1 MEQYDKNSV
10 IGVVLMVIIVIVF
23 NTFFFPEVS
32 QEQVP
37 VPATTKVPV
46 TESQTPET
54 ITESITP
61 TINDTTISDELKA
74 TYGVFANTAIG
85 EETFHTIEND
95 KLKITVANKGGRI
108 TSVILKEYQT
118 YTLDSLDLFYFPH
131 VLLDEF
137 TGEFGPDRSQTE
149 HSHFNLQFITN
160 KNINTADLYFT
171 AEEYNNSL
179 SMKLQIDNNRY
190 IEYLYTI
197 KEDYLIDFD
206 INIVGMEEL
215 IPTAVNY
222 MKLEWQMKTP
232 QTEKSKTNQDMY
244 TGIQYQYSGNNEVDY
259 ISFSSTDEE
268 EIKARLNWVAFKQQF
283 FSAIFISKNGFE
295 KPTHLTSTNNEEI
308 DVDTST
314 YIKNLA
320 AVFEL
325 PYSHT
330 RDERLNF
337 QFYFGPNHYKTL
349 EAYNSGFEELIPLG
363 WGIFGWVNEYIII
376 NIFDLL
382 NKYFFSYGIIILLLT
397 LIIKIGLSPFT
408 YKAFLSQAKM
418 KVLKPEI
425 DKITEK
431 NKGGDQMKTQQET
444 MALYRKAGV
453 NPMGG
458 CLPMLF
464 QFPIL
469 IAMFQFFPA
478 SIELRQES
486 FLWADDLS
494 SYDSIYDFTAGF
506 SIPFYGDH
514 VSLFTLLMTISTLL
528 YTKMNS
534 SMATGQMAQ
543 MKWMMY
549 LMPVMFLGFF
559 NNYAAGLT
567 YYYFLA
573 NMFTMT
579 QQYFMTRFI
588 DEDVILAQ
596 LEANKKKPPKPKS
609 KFQKK
614 LEEMQRQQEQK
625 MKKRR

>member
-1 MEQYDKNSV
+1 MKQYDKNSL
-10 IGVVLMVIIVIVF
+10 IGFALMALILIVF
-23 NTFFFPEVS
+23 NTFFFPEITN
-32 QEQVP
+32 EKP
-37 VPATTKVPV
+37 PAQTTTEHTTKINEPI
-46 TESQTPET
+46 TTTPIRET
-54 ITESITP
+54 QRR
-61 TINDTTISDELKA
+61 DTVNDELRKIH
-74 TYGVFANTAIG
+74 GLFANSAVS
-85 EETFHTIEND
+85 EVKYHTIEND
-95 KLKITVANKGGRI
+95 KLKITISNKGGRI
-108 TSVILKEYQT
+108 TSVILKEYKT
-118 YTLDSLDLFYFPH
+118 HDSLALDLF
-131 VLLDEF
+131 DA
-137 TGEFGPDRSQTE
+137 DS
-149 HSHFNLQFITN
+149 SHFNLQFITN
-160 KNINTADLYFT
+160 KNINTADLYFVG
-171 AEEYNNSL
+171 EEYNNSI
-179 SMKLQIDNNRY
+179 SMKLRIDNNRY

-197 KEDYLIDFD
+197 KEDDYLIDFD

-222 MKLEWQMKTP
+222 MNLEWQMKTP

-244 TGIQYQYSGNNEVDY
+244 TGIQYQYSSDNEVDY
-259 ISFSSTDEE
+259 LSFSSSDEE
-268 EIKARLNWVAFKQQF
+268 EINARLNWVAFKQQF

-295 KPTHLTSTNNEEI
+295 KPTQLTSKKHEE
-308 DVDTST
+308 SKF
-314 YIKNLA
+314 IKDLA

-325 PYSHT
+325 PYSHKKN
-330 RDERLNF
+330 EQLKF

-349 EAYNSGFEELIPLG
+349 ASYDSKFEELIPLG
-363 WGIFGWVNEYIII
+363 WGIFGWVNQYIII
-376 NIFDLL
+376 PIFDFLSKFGF
-382 NKYFFSYGIIILLLT
+382 NYGIIILLLT

-425 DKITEK
+425 DKINEK
-431 NKGGDQMKTQQET
+431 NKGKDQMKIQQET
-444 MALYRKAGV
+444 MGLYRKAGV

-469 IAMFQFFPA
+469 IAMFRFFPA

-494 SYDSIYDFTAGF
+494 SYDSIYNLGF

-528 YTKMNS
+528 YTRMNS

-549 LMPVMFLGFF
+549 LMPIMFLGFF
-559 NNYAAGLT
+559 NNYAAGLS

-573 NMFTMT
+573 NMFTFT
-579 QQYFMTRFI
+579 QQYLMTKFI
-588 DEDVILAQ
+588 DENVLLAQ
-596 LEANKKKPPKPKS
+596 IEENKKKPAKPKS

-625 MKKRR
+625 MKKRK